1 MKQLIIPDKVQKE
14 MLTDFMIMGETR
26 GLIGGY
32 CEDEFPVCYANEGMA
47 RMLGYDAVE
56 ELIEAIDGKVINTIH
71 PDDREQVIK
80 DIGDEY
86 YEGLTYETTYRMP
99 RKDGSWFWT
108 VDKGKVIQTEDG
120 KLAIISA
127 CYDMTSFVERHKKL
141 EEKNMLSQATIDNIP
156 GGYHRCSLEEGH
168 PFLYISNRFLA
179 ILGWTREEIR
189 TIFDNKFDNML
200 HPDDRNL
207 SSDYVTRILDTR
219 GHGSAKDQIYRLL
232 GKDGYHW
239 VTDAT
244 TLVKFGNQTF
254 FQGNITD
261 FTDFVKAKEKK
272 EQEIE
277 LQREIIEGLGKEYF
291 SVLAVELDKD
301 RVLSYRESGENGKI
315 ISDFCRKCGNR
326 WSKIIPSYAEM
337 MVSDNTNGEFEN
349 QLGLETLRSQ
359 EKDYSM
365 TYEFKLETGI
375 NYHQVRVAFV
385 KKKDGTRMAVVGT
398 RNIDSLIKK
407 ERMQEEKLK
416 KAYVAAENANKAKT
430 EFLNN
435 MSHDIRTP
443 MNVILGYNHLMKSQ
457 LTESKQLDYQ
467 KKIEQSGKLLLAIIN
482 NVLDMARIESG
493 KIKVDEN
500 YERVGEVVDEIISTF
515 SSEAEE
521 KEIHLSGSMKVTHR
535 NILCDG
541 TKIREIYVNLVSNAM
556 KYTPRGGNVTI
567 TVEELPCE
575 KEGYM
580 KVKSEIKDT
589 GIGMSKEYLPTLF
602 EPFSREQNTT
612 IGRIGGTGLGMPI
625 VKKMVDLMGGSI
637 EVASELGKGTVFT
650 FTLMHKIAD
659 RKFYSQ
665 KTEAAETSEMG
676 KNLSG
681 KHVLLAEDNDLNAEI
696 AVTVLEETGIVIE
709 RVEDGIQCVNRVV
722 QMSPGTY
729 DLILMDIQMPNMDGY
744 KATRCIRRLDDKKK
758 AEIPIIAMTANAFAE
773 DRKKAFDAGMNGHIA
788 KPIDI
793 EKLGAVILSVLNKQ
807 ENLQNGKNNS
817 MNANRLRS

>member
-244 TLVKFGNQTF
+244 TLVKSGNQTF

-567 TVEELPCE
+567 TV
-575 KEGYM
+575 
-580 KVKSEIKDT
+580 
-589 GIGMSKEYLPTLF
+589 
-602 EPFSREQNTT
+602 
-612 IGRIGGTGLGMPI
+612 
-625 VKKMVDLMGGSI
+625 
-637 EVASELGKGTVFT
+637 
-650 FTLMHKIAD
+650 
-659 RKFYSQ
+659 
-665 KTEAAETSEMG
+665 
-676 KNLSG
+676 
-681 KHVLLAEDNDLNAEI
+681 
-696 AVTVLEETGIVIE
+696 
-709 RVEDGIQCVNRVV
+709 
-722 QMSPGTY
+722 
-729 DLILMDIQMPNMDGY
+729 
-744 KATRCIRRLDDKKK
+744 
-758 AEIPIIAMTANAFAE
+758 
-773 DRKKAFDAGMNGHIA
+773 
-788 KPIDI
+788 
-793 EKLGAVILSVLNKQ
+793 
-807 ENLQNGKNNS
+807 
-817 MNANRLRS
+817 

>member
-244 TLVKFGNQTF
+244 TLVKSGNQTF

-541 TKIREIYVNLVSNAM
+541 TKIR
-556 KYTPRGGNVTI
+556 
-567 TVEELPCE
+567 
-575 KEGYM
+575 
-580 KVKSEIKDT
+580 
-589 GIGMSKEYLPTLF
+589 
-602 EPFSREQNTT
+602 
-612 IGRIGGTGLGMPI
+612 
-625 VKKMVDLMGGSI
+625 
-637 EVASELGKGTVFT
+637 
-650 FTLMHKIAD
+650 
-659 RKFYSQ
+659 
-665 KTEAAETSEMG
+665 
-676 KNLSG
+676 
-681 KHVLLAEDNDLNAEI
+681 
-696 AVTVLEETGIVIE
+696 
-709 RVEDGIQCVNRVV
+709 
-722 QMSPGTY
+722 
-729 DLILMDIQMPNMDGY
+729 
-744 KATRCIRRLDDKKK
+744 
-758 AEIPIIAMTANAFAE
+758 
-773 DRKKAFDAGMNGHIA
+773 
-788 KPIDI
+788 
-793 EKLGAVILSVLNKQ
+793 
-807 ENLQNGKNNS
+807 
-817 MNANRLRS
+817 

>member
-14 MLTDFMIMGETR
+14 MLTDFRIMGETK

-32 CEDEFPVCYANEGMA
+32 CEDEFPVCYANEEMA

-99 RKDGSWFWT
+99 RKDGSCFWT
-108 VDKGKVIQTEDG
+108 VDKGKVVQTEDG

-141 EEKNMLSQATIDNIP
+141 EEKNMLSQATIDTIP

-219 GHGSAKDQIYRLL
+219 GHGSEKDQIYRLL

-244 TLVKFGNQTF
+244 TLVKSGNQTF

-326 WSKIIPSYAEM
+326 WSKIIPSYAET

-612 IGRIGGTGLGMPI
+612 TRRIGGTGLGMPI

>member
-244 TLVKFGNQTF
+244 TLVKSGNQTF

-315 ISDFCRKCGNR
+315 ISDFCRKCDNR

-580 KVKSEIKDT
+580 QVKSEIKDT